1 MDASDRIVIVKIFIQ
16 IDLIRL
22 LIDKIEK
29 DAENIRQIHSK
40 MLEPMADAR
49 KNALSLSEEDNV
61 TVFVFSFDRTHTRT
75 R

>member
-1 MDASDRIVIVKIFIQ
+1 MNALDRIVIVKIFIQ

-40 MLEPMADAR
+40 MLEPMADAS
-49 KNALSLSEEDNV
+49 KNALSLSERRQCYCNC
-61 TVFVFSFDRTHTRT
+61 VFL
-75 R
+75 